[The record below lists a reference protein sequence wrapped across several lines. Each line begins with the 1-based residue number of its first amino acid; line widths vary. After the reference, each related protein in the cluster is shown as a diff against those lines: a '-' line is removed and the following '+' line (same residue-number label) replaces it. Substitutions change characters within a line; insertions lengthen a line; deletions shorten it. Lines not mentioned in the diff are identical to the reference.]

1 MGGRLVSEFTVGMGM
16 DLDALDQLLSAAR
29 ARTGH
34 KAFVIV
40 GSLAILGT
48 LRQRSVPERMLVSRD
63 VDCYTRDDPGR
74 IFELQDELG
83 EGSPFD
89 QAHGYFLAPVSPNLP
104 TLPDGWEQRL
114 LEIVLPSG
122 VHAHFLDPND
132 AAVSKYA
139 RGDRRDGEW
148 LRAGLAAGLLSIA
161 VIDSRFRQTSFFDA
175 AESRRARGLLE
186 ADEAWL
192 ATLDFPRA

>member
-1 MGGRLVSEFTVGMGM
+1 MGGCLVAELTVVVGM
-16 DLDALDQLLSAAR
+16 DLEALDRLLSAAR
-29 ARTGH
+29 ERTGH
-34 KAFVIV
+34 SAFVVV
-40 GSLAILGT
+40 GSLAILGI
-48 LRQRSVPERMLVSRD
+48 LRQRTIPERMLLSRD

-83 EGSPFD
+83 EGSAFD
-89 QAHGYFLAPVSPNLP
+89 QAHGYFLDPVSPNLP

-122 VHAHFLDPND
+122 VHVHFLDPND

-139 RGDRRDGEW
+139 RGDVRDREW
-148 LRAGLAAGLLSIA
+148 LRAGLAAGLLSIP
-161 VIDSRFRQTSFFDA
+161 VIDSRFRQTTFFDV
-175 AESRRARGLLE
+175 AESRHARSQLE

-192 ATLDFPRA
+192 AEGESA